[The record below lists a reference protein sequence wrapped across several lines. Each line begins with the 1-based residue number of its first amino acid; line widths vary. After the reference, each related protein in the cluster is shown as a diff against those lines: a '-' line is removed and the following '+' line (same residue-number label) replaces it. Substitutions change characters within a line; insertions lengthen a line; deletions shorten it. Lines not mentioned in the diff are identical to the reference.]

1 MHAYSRCPLGAKGT
15 KGETQGT
22 LPIPLFTEV
31 ARCAAHAGEK
41 SQGDATPVAHMGF
54 GRGSCAK
61 IALLGHR
68 IHVFSAF
75 MIGIR

>member
-31 ARCAAHAGEK
+31 ARCPRT
-41 SQGDATPVAHMGF
+41 Q
-54 GRGSCAK
+54 AK
-61 IALLGHR
+61 KAKETLR
-68 IHVFSAF
+68 
-75 MIGIR
+75 R